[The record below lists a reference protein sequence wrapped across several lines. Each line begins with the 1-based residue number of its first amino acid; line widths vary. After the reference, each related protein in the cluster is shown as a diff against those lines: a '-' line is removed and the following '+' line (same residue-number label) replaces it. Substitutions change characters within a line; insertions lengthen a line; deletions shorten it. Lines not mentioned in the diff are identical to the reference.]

1 MLANY
6 QQTKISAPPNLN
18 EPIGFDQLPDGRII
32 QTARDGRIRLHDPV
46 AGTSTVINT
55 IPVYS
60 NSEDGLYGP
69 AVDNDFATNH
79 WVYLYYAPV
88 QMDGVSASG
97 SPFPAQTPNGNAPT
111 APSADPTCGTLEG
124 LLPALALQVRR
135 RPGQPDIDIAA
146 SRRS

>member
-1 MLANY
+1 M
-6 QQTKISAPPNLN
+6 
-18 EPIGFDQLPDGRII
+18 
-32 QTARDGRIRLHDPV
+32 
-46 AGTSTVINT
+46 INT

-88 QMDGVSASG
+88 NMDGISASG

-111 APSADPTCGTLEG
+111 APSADPSVWDVWKGYFQLSRFKFVDEPGSPHAGHRERAEDHEG
-124 LLPALALQVRR
+124 RGQPRGVLPRR
-135 RPGQPDIDIAA
+135 R
-146 SRRS
+146 